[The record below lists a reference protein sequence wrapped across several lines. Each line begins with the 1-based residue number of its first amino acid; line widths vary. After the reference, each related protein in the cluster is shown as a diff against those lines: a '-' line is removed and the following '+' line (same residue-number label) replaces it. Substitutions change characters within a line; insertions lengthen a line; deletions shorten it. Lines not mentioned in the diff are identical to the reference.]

1 MSPKDHE
8 FNWVSALDECSV
20 RAEFVALRRDS
31 RKNVEIRNEQRR
43 SFQEHSQ
50 TPLFERGFYPE
61 DKPEDKFCVRRHD
74 RSGGRG
80 CFSNKEDHI
89 LVEWIGTKGED
100 IKNPISITPTLDDEG
115 KCCYRINGKGLRLR
129 WQVLLMAPE
138 NLLFEG
144 LT

>member
-1 MSPKDHE
+1 MSRSETNSSDPSR
-8 FNWVSALDECSV
+8 NTPRPLCS
-20 RAEFVALRRDS
+20 
-31 RKNVEIRNEQRR
+31 N
-43 SFQEHSQ
+43 
-50 TPLFERGFYPE
+50 E

-74 RSGGRG
+74 RSGGRV

-115 KCCYRINGKGLRLR
+115 KCCYRINGKGLRLC

-144 LT
+144 LP